1 MSVAAICCSH
11 SPLMLRGGD
20 EPGDEAKRAVR
31 LAFKQRASWIRDF
44 APDVVA
50 VFAPDHYN
58 GLFYDLMPPF
68 CLGAAARSTQDWG
81 IARTQLDV
89 PEDLA
94 LQCAL
99 AIRRSDVDI
108 AISHDLWVDHGTTI
122 PLMYLAGGIDAVP
135 VLPIVINCIAPPCPT
150 FRRVRRL
157 GEAVGRFLAAS
168 GKRALVIGSGGLSH
182 APPTPALATA
192 EGEDRLRLTRRHEP
206 TAEEYEKRQA
216 RVYRA
221 AESLQGPSPLI
232 LPPFEDWDRRF
243 LDLLL
248 AGDLDAIERFD
259 EAETP
264 IEREAG
270 HGAHEVRCWMAA
282 AAAARS
288 AGAGAFELDCYRLVP
303 DWITGMGLVHA
314 MAR

>member
-20 EPGDEAKRAVR
+20 DPGDEAKRAVR
-31 LAFKQRASWIRDF
+31 QAFGQLADWTRAF

-68 CLGAAARSTQDWG
+68 CIGVGARSTRDWG
-81 IARTQLDV
+81 IPRTQLDV

-94 LQCAL
+94 LQCAQ
-99 AIRRSDVDI
+99 AIRRADIDI

-135 VLPIVINCIAPPCPT
+135 VLPVVINCIAPPCPT

-168 GKRALVIGSGGLSH
+168 GRRVLVIGSGGLSH

-192 EGEDRLRLTRRHEP
+192 KGEDRLRLTRRHEP
-206 TAEEYEKRQA
+206 TAEDYEKRQA

-232 LPPFEDWDRRF
+232 LPPSENWDRRF
-243 LDLLL
+243 LEHLLT
-248 AGDLDAIERFD
+248 GDFDAVERFD
-259 EAETP
+259 ETP

-282 AAAARS
+282 AAAAHA
-288 AGAGAFELDCYRLVP
+288 AGVAAFELDCYRLVP
-303 DWITGMGLVHA
+303 DWITGMGLAHTP
-314 MAR
+314 AR